1 MKGGKHILSKEQCR
15 NFLRIA
21 KDFIKINS
29 YCKDY
34 NLSQSAISRFI
45 NYDEFDMVGD
55 VTLNIICDEIYNS
68 AILIKDIYEENQKIA

>member
-1 MKGGKHILSKEQCR
+1 MKGGKLNLSKQECR
-15 NFLRIA
+15 NFLRIC

-45 NYDEFDMVGD
+45 NYDDYDMIGET
-55 VTLNIICDEIYNS
+55 TLNIICDEIYNS
-68 AILIKDIYEENQKIA
+68 AILIKDIYEENVA

>member
-1 MKGGKHILSKEQCR
+1 MKGGINNLSKQECR
-15 NFLRIA
+15 YFLRIA

-45 NYDEFDMVGD
+45 NYDDYDMIGET
-55 VTLNIICDEIYNS
+55 TLNIICDEIYNS
-68 AILIKDIYEENQKIA
+68 AILIKDIYEENVA